1 MSPLVERTATG
12 GVVARGNKQGRRM
25 NENEDF
31 DLGLAEIIEKLSAL
45 ADEAKSLCERPIEPI
60 DLADIAE

>member
-1 MSPLVERTATG
+1 
-12 GVVARGNKQGRRM
+12 M
-25 NENEDF
+25 NENDGD

-60 DLADIAE
+60 DLTDIAE

>member
-1 MSPLVERTATG
+1 MD
-12 GVVARGNKQGRRM
+12 
-25 NENEDF
+25 ENESG
-31 DLGLAEIIEKLSAL
+31 DLGLAEIIERLWVL

>member
-12 GVVARGNKQGRRM
+12 RVVARGNEQGRRM
-25 NENEDF
+25 DENENG
-31 DLGLAEIIEKLSAL
+31 DLGLAEIIEQLSAL